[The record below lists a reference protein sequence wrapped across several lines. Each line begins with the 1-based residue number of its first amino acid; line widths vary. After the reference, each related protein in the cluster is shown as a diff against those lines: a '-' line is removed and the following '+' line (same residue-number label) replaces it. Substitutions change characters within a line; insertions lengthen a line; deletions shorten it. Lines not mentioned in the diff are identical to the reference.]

1 MQVANTK
8 TPRDRYMKF
17 TTPYSCCLLA
27 TIFTFAVQRPAPGAD
42 IPPGIVLK
50 NEWATS
56 MADGVV
62 TMKELRDL
70 LSAFASPAAN
80 TGPAPD
86 ILIYDKIQYLMPLKE
101 AVKILG
107 LSQEVNSTITVSCP
121 GMPFHSLFGVSFKGS
136 FENGFDGVVLVTDSA
151 KQVVA
156 VQFTNVSTKK
166 IKLDRLRDKKEWVT
180 FDFVNT
186 RTKGQ
191 DVAMVRHGTETYG
204 KVLKIDSVFV
214 KPDSDQRGYRG
225 YSGYSG
231 YGGGTEMHPTR
242 LYLPRPLAE
251 LILFRISK
259 SLP

>member
-17 TTPYSCCLLA
+17 TTPYSCLLA
-27 TIFTFAVQRPAPGAD
+27 TILAFAVQTPAPGAD

-50 NEWATS
+50 NQWATS
-56 MADGVV
+56 MSDGVV

-70 LSAFASPAAN
+70 LSGFASPAAN

-86 ILIYDKIQYLMPLKE
+86 ILIYDKIRYLMPLKE

-107 LSQEVNSTITVSCP
+107 LSQAVNSTITVSCP
-121 GMPFHSLFGVSFKGS
+121 GFPFHSLFGVSFKGS

-156 VQFTNVSTKK
+156 VQFTSVSTKK
-166 IKLDRLRDKKEWVT
+166 IKLDGLRQKWEWVT

-186 RTKGQ
+186 RIKGQ
-191 DVAMVRHGTETYG
+191 DTALVRHSTEKYG
-204 KVLKIDSVFV
+204 KVLKIDSVFLNI
-214 KPDSDQRGYRG
+214 
-225 YSGYSG
+225 
-231 YGGGTEMHPTR
+231 GGTEMHPTR
-242 LYLPRPLAE
+242 LYLPLPLAE